1 MKLGDVKGER
11 TLDVL
16 ADLIGPIANIAMDG
30 NAAKFFERGGCP
42 EGKDPREF
50 ALEKA
55 RDMLPA
61 LIRDHKGDL
70 VEILATIKG
79 VEPKEYAEGLN
90 LAVLASDVAELLTDE
105 EFLAFL
111 S

>member
-1 MKLGDVKGER
+1 MKLSDVKGER

-16 ADLIGPIANIAMDG
+16 ADLIGPIASIAMDE

-55 RDMLPA
+55 RDMLPS
-61 LIRDHKGDL
+61 LIKGHKDDL
-70 VEILATIKG
+70 VEILAAVKG
-79 VEPKEYAEGLN
+79 VTPKEYAEGLN
-90 LAVLASDVAELLTDE
+90 LAALASDVAELLTDE